1 MALQPLLEK
10 NADFLVPQCIY
21 NTLLQENPTN
31 IFPFSK
37 TGSWLDGCHG

>member
-10 NADFLVPQCIY
+10 NADFLVPHRIY
-21 NTLLQENPTN
+21 NTLLQENPTS

-37 TGSWLDGCHG
+37 TGSWLDGCHV

>member
-10 NADFLVPQCIY
+10 NADFLVPHCIY
-21 NTLLQENPTN
+21 NTLLQENPTS

-37 TGSWLDGCHG
+37 TGSWLDGCHV